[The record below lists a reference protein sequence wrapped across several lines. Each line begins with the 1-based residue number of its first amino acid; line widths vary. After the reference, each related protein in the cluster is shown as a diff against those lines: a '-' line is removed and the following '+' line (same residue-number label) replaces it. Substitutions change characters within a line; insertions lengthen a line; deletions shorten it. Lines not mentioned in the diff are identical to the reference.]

1 MLGNMHVFLAVLG
14 MIVFSGFLAAWFSY
28 KWDD

>member
-14 MIVFSGFLAAWFSY
+14 MIVFSGFLAAWFIY